1 MGLRIAACIGW
12 LSVVAAPVLMG
23 ACSSDVSQGNQ
34 PPNMAGGGSSSTGG
48 TGSITTTA
56 GTGPMTQACTEGVAL
71 ANARLWRLTDAQ
83 YVNAVRQVFGVVT
96 GPQVTEAD
104 SGAADYT
111 NLSELTVVNDG
122 IVGKY
127 QTSAHDVARQAVKS
141 HYATFM
147 ACDSEVC
154 AQQFIRN
161 RIARAFGRRL
171 DDGEVTGYLD
181 LFRKGLTQSPQDGV
195 RLMIEAALQSPS
207 FLYRTELG
215 APQAGGPTGQVT
227 LTAHEVASL
236 ISFSLTNSV
245 PDQQLWDKADTNA
258 LLDPAVLSAEVDR
271 LLDLPET
278 KANLADL
285 GGYWLGV
292 QKLRRTEKDLTKFP
306 EFTDELK
313 ASLQQSA
320 QLFVQDLLANG
331 KVTDLVTSKRMFL
344 NESLA
349 NLYGVPGVTGAD
361 IKAVDTT
368 LPERSNGILS
378 QPGMLTAYART
389 DRGDPIHRGLFSF
402 YALVCGG
409 SIPPPPPGALDIAK
423 GFPPNLSERA
433 YAGLRADNGV
443 CKACHSRFD
452 PLGLVTERYDPI
464 GRYHETDAAGPIDQ
478 SSVFATLGPDLD
490 GPVNGLADLSAKL
503 VAGRRLS
510 DCAVQNLSM
519 FTLGHDV
526 IGDTSCAL
534 QSVKDTLAQTGKF
547 RDFYKALLTSP
558 AFIKRD
564 VK

>member
-236 ISFSLTNSV
+236 ISFSSRTPCRTNSFG
-245 PDQQLWDKADTNA
+245 T
-258 LLDPAVLSAEVDR
+258 R
-271 LLDLPET
+271 LTRTHCSTPRCCRLRSTACSIYPRP
-278 KANLADL
+278 
-285 GGYWLGV
+285 
-292 QKLRRTEKDLTKFP
+292 RRT
-306 EFTDELK
+306 
-313 ASLQQSA
+313 SQISA
-320 QLFVQDLLANG
+320 A
-331 KVTDLVTSKRMFL
+331 
-344 NESLA
+344 
-349 NLYGVPGVTGAD
+349 TGSAC
-361 IKAVDTT
+361 
-368 LPERSNGILS
+368 RSS
-378 QPGMLTAYART
+378 
-389 DRGDPIHRGLFSF
+389 
-402 YALVCGG
+402 
-409 SIPPPPPGALDIAK
+409 
-423 GFPPNLSERA
+423 
-433 YAGLRADNGV
+433 
-443 CKACHSRFD
+443 
-452 PLGLVTERYDPI
+452 
-464 GRYHETDAAGPIDQ
+464 AAPRK
-478 SSVFATLGPDLD
+478 T
-490 GPVNGLADLSAKL
+490 
-503 VAGRRLS
+503 
-510 DCAVQNLSM
+510 
-519 FTLGHDV
+519 
-526 IGDTSCAL
+526 
-534 QSVKDTLAQTGKF
+534 
-547 RDFYKALLTSP
+547 
-558 AFIKRD
+558 
-564 VK
+564 